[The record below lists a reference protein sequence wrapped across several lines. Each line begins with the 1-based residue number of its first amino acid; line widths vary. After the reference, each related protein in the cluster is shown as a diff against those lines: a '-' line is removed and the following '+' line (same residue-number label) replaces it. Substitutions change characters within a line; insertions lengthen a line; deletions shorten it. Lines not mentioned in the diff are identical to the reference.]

1 LLRDPVA
8 FTITG
13 SRGTGD
19 IFRALSTHFW
29 GGVCSLFFGGIRGRP
44 FDVLMHMRYDDDPRK
59 FEVTI
64 LDLLRKYAPP
74 IYDRVNVNEFGVTRS
89 EDVLQG
95 AITPTVRKGY
105 SALGNGKFAIAL
117 GDIHMLQDPVIAQG
131 ANMASRCAW
140 LLGEALL
147 QDSAAD
153 EAFCH
158 NTEQRLWDAGR
169 SATEWTNITLQP
181 PPPFVMEL
189 FAAAAHNKAV
199 ADELVDNFNAP
210 ELNRQIFSS
219 PESAGAFLKKH
230 TMRSNARKS

>member
-1 LLRDPVA
+1 
-8 FTITG
+8 
-13 SRGTGD
+13 
-19 IFRALSTHFW
+19 
-29 GGVCSLFFGGIRGRP
+29 
-44 FDVLMHMRYDDDPRK
+44 MRYDDDPRK

-64 LDLLRKYAPP
+64 LDLLRKYAPA
-74 IYDRVNVNEFGVTRS
+74 IYDRVNLNEFGVTRS

-140 LLGEALL
+140 VLGEALL
-147 QDSAAD
+147 QDSAVD

-158 NTEQRLWDAGR
+158 NMEQRLWEAGR
-169 SATEWTNITLQP
+169 AATEWTNMTLQP
-181 PPPFVMEL
+181 PPPYVMEL
-189 FAAAAHNKAV
+189 FAATAHNQAV

-210 ELNRQIFSS
+210 ELNRQIFRS
-219 PESAGAFLKKH
+219 PECAGAFLKKH
-230 TMRSNARKS
+230 TMRSNAGKS